1 MESSESILN
10 SVKRGL
16 VGISEDY
23 SVFDSQLIMHIN
35 TVLQRL
41 YQLGVGPKEKPFT
54 IADSEATWDQFVDDE
69 TMEMAKSYMVLRVRL
84 LFDPPDSSYA
94 IENIKAQIQEFEW
107 LMNVQVDPE
116 DTFLEDS

>member
-1 MESSESILN
+1 MDSILN
-10 SVKRGL
+10 SVKKGL
-16 VGISEDY
+16 VGLTDEY
-23 SVFDSQLIMHIN
+23 TVFDPQIIMHIN
-35 TVLQRL
+35 TVFQRL
-41 YQLGVGPKEKPFT
+41 HQLGVGPKEKPFK
-54 IADSEATWDQFVDDE
+54 IDDASATWDQFVGDE

-94 IENIKAQIQEFEW
+94 IENIKEQIKEFEW